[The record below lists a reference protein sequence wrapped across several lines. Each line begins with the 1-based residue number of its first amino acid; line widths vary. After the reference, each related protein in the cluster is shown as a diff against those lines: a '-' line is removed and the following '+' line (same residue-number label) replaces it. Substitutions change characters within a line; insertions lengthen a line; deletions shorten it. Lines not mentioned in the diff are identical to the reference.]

1 MSTDVMVAST
11 SLDIERIRKDFPI
24 LQTSVYGKPLVYLD
38 NGATAQKPW
47 AVLKAIED
55 YYTHLNS
62 NVHRGVHHLSQ
73 KATDAYEA
81 SRRKIQAFLNARHE

>member
-1 MSTDVMVAST
+1 MSTDVLVAPA
-11 SLDIERIRKDFPI
+11 SLDIQKIRNDFPI
-24 LQTSVYGKPLVYLD
+24 LQTTVYGKPLIYFD

-47 AVLKAIED
+47 AVIKAIEN

-73 KATDAYEA
+73 KATDA
-81 SRRKIQAFLNARHE
+81 